1 MGWIERAT
9 LVFLLLFSAFPGLAW
24 SSPSATPSTSS
35 SSCLQQHR
43 ATVRTEVLALQELLA
58 VWTNASTP
66 DIATSLPGWTTGT
79 DPCQEEGAWGGVICQ
94 FNTTLCMNTVL
105 GLQLVGTNLH
115 GTLSP
120 SIGNLTNLKILELE
134 DNNFTMTIPD
144 LHNLTSLQT
153 LDLSGN
159 SLEGSIPAWIGALT
173 KLQRMDLSENKLS
186 GSIPVANNVSSIGLN
201 NLTYVVQM
209 NLSNNQFTGSVPSSL
224 GNLKQLTVL
233 DLSHNN
239 FSETFPATMANLSS
253 LQQLYMGSN
262 DLTGPF
268 PVELI
273 WGFANLQLVN
283 FDDNKFNGTL
293 NLSNTTP
300 WVNLSALE
308 VVSLVNNS
316 IMHVLFPSS
325 VASSQAYADLPLSN
339 EILLGGN
346 PYCQGD
352 IEGNVQRQICRFN
365 QDSPLLPASNDSRRN
380 RIIITVAVVVIILL
394 FASSIT
400 FLWRMWKQGSS
411 LREIQKEFAKQQV
424 QPTLYSY
431 NELKYATRDF
441 HPDNKL
447 GEGGF
452 GVVYKGVLFDKSE
465 VAVKQLK
472 SSAQGVAEFLNEVIL
487 ITGIRHRNL
496 VKLKGC
502 CLRDSQRML
511 VYEYV
516 ENKNLAEALWDAP
529 SKSNFELDWPTRF
542 KICLGIARGL
552 VYLHEE
558 AQPRIV
564 HRDIKAPNI
573 LLDQNLN
580 PKIGDF
586 GLARLFPDEQ
596 SHLTTVHVA
605 GTLGYLSPEYATRGQ
620 LTEKLD
626 IYSFGVLV
634 LEIVSGRRNIDFK
647 LPEEKVYLIEWAW
660 KLQEQG
666 RLFDLV
672 ETKLKEKS
680 IEEEIKQVINI
691 GLLCIQS
698 TPSKRPTMSNVIAM
712 LVQAVECGRIRV
724 DGKIVSPSYI
734 VHDSQKLSH
743 FVHRHEP
750 PVMAESVTILEED
763 VDVITVCKPASV
775 PVHACGQYRKN
786 TVVGILQAEHNSI
799 GPLFP
804 VHRLDRLVSGLLI
817 LARNVHTA
825 NFFRQEIEGGCIQK
839 QYVAKVKGVFP
850 ADEVEVNAAVIYD
863 AKEGKSSVKEG
874 GTIGVLA
881 EESDAKYKDAC
892 TRFQRLSTDGNY
904 SLVRCMPQTGRTHQ
918 IRVHLQHLGHPIAN
932 DALYLQANVAK
943 RSKLNTSA
951 DRAAKDH
958 LSVCAERCSV
968 RASEEFV
975 IDPMCTHCPN
985 LEPSGYGGDEDGLW
999 LHCVRY
1005 ASSGWA
1011 YECPL
1016 PKWAI

>member
-24 SSPSATPSTSS
+24 TSPSATPSAIPSTPS
-35 SSCLQQHR
+35 SSCLQHHQ
-43 ATVRTEVLALQELLA
+43 ATVQTEALQELLA
-58 VWTNASTP
+58 VWMNASTP

-94 FNTTLCMNTVL
+94 FNTAICMNTVL
-105 GLQLVGTNLH
+105 GLQLIGTNLH

-120 SIGNLTNLKILELE
+120 SIGNLTNLKILTIAGNMNLTGQLPSQIGMLTGLVILELE
-134 DNNFTMTIPD
+134 DNNFTMSIPD
-144 LHNLTSLQT
+144 LRNLTSLQT

-159 SLEGSIPAWIGALT
+159 SLEGPIPPWIGGLT

-186 GSIPVANNVSSIGLN
+186 GNIPIANNVSSIGLN
-201 NLTYVVQM
+201 NLTYMVQISLSGNNLSGVLPDLDDIYVLGNL
-209 NLSNNQFTGSVPSSL
+209 NLSNNQFTGSLPSSL

-239 FSETFPATMANLSS
+239 FSETFPVTMANLTS

-283 FDDNKFNGTL
+283 FDDNKFNGSL

-300 WVNLSALE
+300 RVNLSALE

-316 IMHVLFPSS
+316 IMQVLFPSS

-346 PYCQGD
+346 PYCRGD
-352 IEGNVQRQICRFN
+352 IEENIQRQICRFY
-365 QDSPLLPASNDSRRN
+365 QDSPSLPVTIDSHRKIYI
-380 RIIITVAVVVIILL
+380 IIITIAVVVIILL
-394 FASSIT
+394 FVISIT
-400 FLWRMWKQGSS
+400 FLGRMWKQGSS

-502 CLRDSQRML
+502 CLRESQRML

-529 SKSNFELDWPTRF
+529 SESNFELDWPTRF

-596 SHLTTVHVA
+596 SHLTTIHVA

-660 KLQEQG
+660 KLQEEG

-680 IEEEIKQVINI
+680 IEGEIKRVINV
-691 GLLCIQS
+691 GLLCVQS

-712 LVQAVECGRIRV
+712 LIGDKGVETATRGSEFS
-724 DGKIVSPSYI
+724 K
-734 VHDSQKLSH
+734 
-743 FVHRHEP
+743 
-750 PVMAESVTILEED
+750 ED
-763 VDVITVCKPASV
+763 FE
-775 PVHACGQYRKN
+775 N
-786 TVVGILQAEHNSI
+786 L
-799 GPLFP
+799 
-804 VHRLDRLVSGLLI
+804 LVSVKASNNGLSTVNEDSPLLLGLPTTHIVPTGLLQ
-817 LARNVHTA
+817 LGR
-825 NFFRQEIEGGCIQK
+825 
-839 QYVAKVKGVFP
+839 
-850 ADEVEVNAAVIYD
+850 VNM
-863 AKEGKSSVKEG
+863 S
-874 GTIGVLA
+874 
-881 EESDAKYKDAC
+881 
-892 TRFQRLSTDGNY
+892 R
-904 SLVRCMPQTGRTHQ
+904 
-918 IRVHLQHLGHPIAN
+918 
-932 DALYLQANVAK
+932 
-943 RSKLNTSA
+943 
-951 DRAAKDH
+951 
-958 LSVCAERCSV
+958 
-968 RASEEFV
+968 
-975 IDPMCTHCPN
+975 
-985 LEPSGYGGDEDGLW
+985 
-999 LHCVRY
+999 
-1005 ASSGWA
+1005 
-1011 YECPL
+1011 
-1016 PKWAI
+1016 